1 MEWWSNLVDWFGSE
15 DGRLI
20 VLGAIIPFVAI
31 VVAGIVA
38 ASIGRAAVRRLV
50 GQRERETR
58 AAAVAAL
65 IAAGQSATSW
75 HTQPPQTREHFER
88 LASQADV
95 QVRLLPLTGASL
107 AADWAA
113 HELADMR
120 TNSVSFSFQA
130 DQTLGEYRD
139 RLVEWLH
146 KPSKARKLFAADLDR
161 WRYDEPAQVD
171 PVVLQQQKWAE
182 EQFTAATHTTPE
194 RSAERALPATSD
206 SGETPTAV
214 APTSTVR
221 NGTAP
226 TGTASTSTA
235 STGTAPNSTTSSSTS
250 AADRD
255 AAARDDDD
263 AESRADAHR

>member
-1 MEWWSNLVDWFGSE
+1 MEWWNNLVDWFGSE

-38 ASIGRAAVRRLV
+38 GSIGRAAVRRLV
-50 GQRERETR
+50 SQRERETR

-65 IAAGQSATSW
+65 IAAGQSATTW

-130 DQTLGEYRD
+130 EQTLSEYRD

-146 KPSKARKLFAADLDR
+146 KPSKARKLFAADLER
-161 WRYDEPAQVD
+161 WRYDEPTAVD
-171 PVVLQQQKWAE
+171 PVVLQQQQWAE
-182 EQFTAATHTTPE
+182 QQFTAATKSTPE
-194 RSAERALPATSD
+194 RAAERPLPGADSHTAAGDSATKSGEPGAASPDGADAVPERTVAAEPETSRSD
-206 SGETPTAV
+206 SP
-214 APTSTVR
+214 
-221 NGTAP
+221 
-226 TGTASTSTA
+226 
-235 STGTAPNSTTSSSTS
+235 
-250 AADRD
+250 
-255 AAARDDDD
+255 
-263 AESRADAHR
+263 ADAHH